1 MRIIVNFKNDGRETL
16 DFIELTHPVTGVT
29 ATLDWDETNLDDGN
43 LEGRGVHIRYGN
55 VEESDEET
63 DETTYGNDRIN
74 ELKNMVFSNTQG
86 YNLDT
91 CVEREDVEVTS
102 ILIDDN
108 GNTYQVPL
116 NPPRS

>member
-16 DFIELTHPVTGVT
+16 DFIELIHPVTGVT

-43 LEGRGVHIRYGN
+43 LEGRGVHIRYDN
-55 VEESDEET
+55 VEDSDEET
-63 DETTYGNDRIN
+63 DEATYGNDRIN

-108 GNTYQVPL
+108 GSTYQVPL